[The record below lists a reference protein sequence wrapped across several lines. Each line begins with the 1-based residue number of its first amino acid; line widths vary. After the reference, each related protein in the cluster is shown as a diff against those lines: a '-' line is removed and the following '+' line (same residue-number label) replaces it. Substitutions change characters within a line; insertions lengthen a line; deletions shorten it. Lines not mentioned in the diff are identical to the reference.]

1 MNTAVDV
8 NNSLCS
14 IRDLKKNYGGVEA
27 LKGVGLTVHPASVH
41 AVVGENGAGKS
52 TLMKILAGAV
62 QPDEGTV
69 VLNGRLIQFSNV
81 QEANE
86 HGVAIVFQELSLFPH
101 LDVLSNLFLRREHT
115 RFGLVDRPSMARK
128 AAPILEELELN
139 IDLSTPIGKLRIG
152 EQQLVEI
159 AKALLLDSRILILD
173 EPNSALNAHETARL
187 FQIIRRLKE
196 RGLAVIY
203 VSHRLEEVFDIS
215 DTITVMRNGR
225 VAADMSIHETTI
237 PEVVSLMLGRDP
249 QTFYHDAE
257 RHAAAEGRD
266 ALAIEDVSI
275 AGEIDSVSVT
285 AHAGEVVGLIGLE
298 GAGVQAVFDVV
309 YGVRHPQNGI
319 VTRTNSGEITGSL
332 PERVKSGIAYIPND
346 RQSLG
351 LMLRQSIME
360 NLSVVSGGVQ
370 RRFGFVLDRTSMIDR
385 SKERIR
391 ALSVATPSHEV
402 PVNSLS
408 GGNQQKVMLGRWLEA
423 EPDVILL
430 NDPTRGVDVGA
441 KEEIYHLIR
450 ELSDGGK
457 IIIFASS
464 EVPEYVHLCDRVY
477 VFYRGEVCGE
487 VGRDGMDENTLVE
500 AINTGSIPNNRAP
513 GEAKDKEKE

>member
-1 MNTAVDV
+1 MNTTVDT
-8 NNSLCS
+8 NESLCS
-14 IRDLKKNYGGVEA
+14 IRNLKKNYGGVEA
-27 LKGVGLTVHPASVH
+27 LKGVGLTVHPGTVH

-69 VLNGRLIQFSNV
+69 LLNGRPTHFSSV

-101 LDVLSNLFLRREHT
+101 LDVLSNLFLRREDT
-115 RFGLVDRPSMARK
+115 RFGLVDRSSMERK

-139 IDLSTPIGKLRIG
+139 IDLATSVGKLRIG

-173 EPNSALNAHETARL
+173 EPNSALNAHETSRL
-187 FQIIRRLKE
+187 FAIIRRLKD
-196 RGLAVIY
+196 RGIAVIY

-215 DTITVMRNGR
+215 DIVTVMRNGH
-225 VAADMSIHETTI
+225 VAADMRIEETAI

-249 QTFYHDAE
+249 QAFYDDVE
-257 RHAAAEGRD
+257 RHAAAHGRD
-266 ALAIEDVSI
+266 ALSLEDVTI
-275 AGEIDSVSVT
+275 TGEIKSVRIT
-285 AHAGEVVGLIGLE
+285 AHAGEVVGLIGLD
-298 GAGVQAVFDVV
+298 GAGVQTVFDVV
-309 YGVRHPQNGI
+309 YGVKHPQHGR
-319 VTRTNSGEITGSL
+319 VSRTDFGEITGSL
-332 PERVKSGIAYIPND
+332 SERVRNGIAYIPND

-370 RRFGFVLDRTSMIDR
+370 RRFGFILDRASMIDR
-385 SKERIR
+385 SVERIQ
-391 ALSVATPSHEV
+391 ALSVATPGHEV

-408 GGNQQKVMLGRWLEA
+408 GGNQQKVLLGRWLEA
-423 EPDVILL
+423 EPEVILL

-450 ELSDGGK
+450 ELSDEGK
-457 IIIFASS
+457 IVLFASS

-500 AINTGSIPNNRAP
+500 AINTGSIPGKRAP
-513 GEAKDKEKE
+513 GVANDKD

>member
-1 MNTAVDV
+1 VEDNE
-8 NNSLCS
+8 SLCTIS
-14 IRDLKKNYGGVEA
+14 NLKKNYGGVEA
-27 LKGVGLTVHPASVH
+27 LKGVGLTVHPGTVH

-62 QPDEGTV
+62 RPDEGTV
-69 VLNGRLIQFSNV
+69 LLNGHPAHFSNV
-81 QEANE
+81 QEANQ

-101 LDVLSNLFLRREHT
+101 LDVLSNLFLRREDT
-115 RFGLVDRPSMARK
+115 RFGMVDRRSMERK
-128 AAPILEELELN
+128 ATPILEELELEV
-139 IDLSTPIGKLRIG
+139 DLATPVGKLRIG

-173 EPNSALNAHETARL
+173 EPNSALNAHETKRL

-196 RGLAVIY
+196 RGIAVIY

-215 DTITVMRNGR
+215 DKVTVMRNGR
-225 VAADMSIHETTI
+225 VAADMSIEETTI
-237 PEVVSLMLGRDP
+237 SEVVSLMLGRDP
-249 QTFYHDAE
+249 QTFYHDQE
-257 RHAAAEGRD
+257 RHAPAEGRD
-266 ALAIEDVSI
+266 ALALEDVTI
-275 AGEIDSVSVT
+275 PGEIESVSVT
-285 AHAGEVVGLIGLE
+285 AHTGEVVGLIGLE

-309 YGVRHPQNGI
+309 YGVKQPQTGRVI
-319 VTRTNSGEITGSL
+319 RTDSGEISGDMSD
-332 PERVKSGIAYIPND
+332 RVRNGMAYIPND

-370 RRFGFVLDRTSMIDR
+370 RRFGFILDREAMVDR
-385 SKERIR
+385 SKKRIR
-391 ALSVATPSHEV
+391 ALSVATPSHDV

-408 GGNQQKVMLGRWLEA
+408 GGNQQKVLLGRWLEA

-450 ELSDGGK
+450 ELSDQGK
-457 IIIFASS
+457 IVLFASS

-477 VFYRGEVCGE
+477 VFYRGEVCGQVKRE
-487 VGRDGMDENTLVE
+487 TMDENTLVE
-500 AINTGSIPNNRAP
+500 AINTGTIPNGRASGATNNEP
-513 GEAKDKEKE
+513 